1 MASITVPNLPLAIS
15 LDGTEQLAIVQDG
28 TSKRT
33 TTGALAEL
41 AMFTVSFP
49 PLLAAPVAPLVGQA
63 YFDLTLGYPLIFCA
77 DMTWHGF
84 LLS

>member
-1 MASITVPNLPLAIS
+1 MANTTIPNLPLAIS
-15 LDGTEQLAIVQDG
+15 LDGTEQLEIVQAG

-33 TTGALAEL
+33 TTGAVAGLTTL
-41 AMFTVSFP
+41 VLFP
-49 PLLAAPVAPLVGQA
+49 PLLGAPGNPLIGQA

-77 DMTWHGF
+77 DLTWHGF